1 MKRGREDPHP
11 TREGNDTPHA
21 TRRSDIRI
29 SAVLGGPAE
38 HVRTTTSTTTER
50 GFNGGGVSRFPFV
63 ASLSLSRGGSGRG
76 AASTVYCTTGST
88 VLVPREPPTIE
99 AARHAPDADPGPG
112 NSSSRFTARVYLSLT
127 PMPTYG
133 SSDDNAQAL
142 HQPSNPHIVSEARPM
157 VGSTGP
163 TS

>member
-1 MKRGREDPHP
+1 MFGSRRAGRTRANNNKHNNRTRVQRGRRFPFP
-11 TREGNDTPHA
+11 VCRQF
-21 TRRSDIRI
+21 
-29 SAVLGGPAE
+29 
-38 HVRTTTSTTTER
+38 VR
-50 GFNGGGVSRFPFV
+50 FSRFP
-63 ASLSLSRGGSGRG
+63 AAGAGPGRVDR
-76 AASTVYCTTGST
+76 ALL
-88 VLVPREPPTIE
+88 LVPRGAPPTIE

-142 HQPSNPHIVSEARPM
+142 HQPSNLHIVSEARPM